1 MAEVLRASNSL
12 AGEMADTVEPLGLSG
27 SFADLNMAAAA
38 QGHHHQQQGHH
49 HQQQQQQQQGSQN
62 YVIRLPRRAFS
73 CTDQQIS
80 ILPQVQGKQHINA
93 SHTPRQPTEAAG
105 VARAQAQA
113 QAQAQRRDDA
123 LAVVY
128 QRLLR
133 NPSSGRNSP
142 ARIPTPPAPQQ
153 HSASNHH
160 HRQPTTTTTTTAAT
174 TTAATARPGMP
185 LAPQRSYSVMDVEPV
200 PLTHQPGTALTLP
213 DLPAELHYAIFDLLD
228 PIDGTC
234 LGLASRQFYAI
245 FRHINLHSLHHGKND
260 NGDGGGKPKYAAP
273 QLGAR
278 REGPNDMEWVW
289 RHAGPFVSTGSGS
302 GGGSGGGK
310 QNTLAVLSPRGQVY
324 CRKCRTARCEL
335 HKHIRDFFPA
345 DWEYCEVAQ
354 KFGRAADDDGGDA
367 RPVCYRSSPRHPH
380 RCGRHTRRQR
390 AVRLV

>member
-12 AGEMADTVEPLGLSG
+12 AGEMADTVQPLGLSG
-27 SFADLNMAAAA
+27 SFADLNMGAAV
-38 QGHHHQQQGHH
+38 QGQH
-49 HQQQQQQQQGSQN
+49 QQQGSQS
-62 YVIRLPRRAFS
+62 YVVRLPRRAFS
-73 CTDQQIS
+73 CTDQQTS
-80 ILPQVQGKQHINA
+80 TYILPQAQRKQQQQHISA
-93 SHTPRQPTEAAG
+93 AQTSRQPAEAADA
-105 VARAQAQA
+105 AR
-113 QAQAQRRDDA
+113 AQAQRRDDA
-123 LAVVY
+123 LAAY
-128 QRLLR
+128 HRLLR
-133 NPSSGRNSP
+133 NPSSSGGGRNSAA
-142 ARIPTPPAPQQ
+142 ARTVTPPVQQ
-153 HSASNHH
+153 P
-160 HRQPTTTTTTTAAT
+160 PTTTAKHQPPATATAT
-174 TTAATARPGMP
+174 TATARPGMP
-185 LAPQRSYSVMDVEPV
+185 LTPQRSYSVMDVEPV

-234 LGLASRQFYAI
+234 LALASRHFYSI
-245 FRHINLHSLHHGKND
+245 FRHINLHSHSASRSKAA
-260 NGDGGGKPKYAAP
+260 KAAAAAP

-289 RHAGPFVSTGSGS
+289 RHAGPFVTGSGS
-302 GGGSGGGK
+302 GSGSGSGDGRNR

-354 KFGRAADDDGGDA
+354 KFGRAADDDA

-390 AVRLV
+390 PVRLV